1 MILSCFV
8 KSSRLTGLLSYTSF
22 IRLIHRSIVV
32 TLFNTTSLI
41 PKNTSSLL
49 YRFNQCCTLF
59 VLSGIHTICTHS
71 LTIKFIFIVNI
82 NRDSMFKDLH
92 CKYSINLF
100 NIYYINITF
109 HKASKIPIQN
119 KAIVGGQ
126 IFNNKISKIKLTFF
140 LISPFGYLS

>member
-59 VLSGIHTICTHS
+59 VYSGIHDICTHS
-71 LTIKFIFIVNI
+71 LTIKLIFIVTI
-82 NRDSMFKDLH
+82 NQDSMLKDLH
-92 CKYSINLF
+92 CKHSINLI
-100 NIYYINITF
+100 NIYKINITI
-109 HKASKIPIQN
+109 HKASKLPRQN

-126 IFNNKISKIKLTFF
+126 LFITKISKIEITAFMNRPLGK
-140 LISPFGYLS
+140 